1 MIERELIAQR
11 TKEYYIKKY
20 VEKKLNNVGISQI
33 KLKKIPMG
41 EKIII
46 FTSKPSLVVGSKG
59 SNIKD
64 LTRDLKKEFHLEN
77 PQIEI
82 NEVKDI
88 YLDAKIVA
96 EKVATSLERFGSARF
111 KGVAHKVMAN
121 VLNSGA
127 LGVEMIISGKIPG
140 ARAKSWR
147 FYQGYLKKCG
157 DLDLVGVRA
166 AQASALLK
174 SGIIGV
180 KVALMPPTANLPDR
194 IEILAEP
201 LQTVEEIPPEEKKDE
216 KKTKKTPARKRTAKK
231 KVPSPA
237 PIEKSMESAALPSVN
252 PSPTSTPTET
262 AAAPVVVP
270 ATESLEVTS

>member
-1 MIERELIAQR
+1 MIERELITQR

-166 AQASALLK
+166 AKASALLK

>member
-46 FTSKPSLVVGSKG
+46 FTSRPSLVVGSKG

-157 DLDLVGVRA
+157 DLALVGVQE

-180 KVALMPPTANLPDR
+180 KVALMPPHANLPDR

-201 LQTVEEIPPEEKKDE
+201 LQTVEEIPAEEKKDE
-216 KKTKKTPARKRTAKK
+216 KKTKKTPARKKTTKK
-231 KVPSPA
+231 KGISPA
-237 PIEKSMESAALPSVN
+237 PAEKNAESPALPVAS
-252 PSPTSTPTET
+252 SDSTSTPMET
-262 AAAPVVVP
+262 TAAPVAEP
-270 ATESLEVTS
+270 TIESPEATL